1 VQGSNSQ
8 RIYEF
13 GPFRLDAAE
22 HLLLRDGAP
31 VPLTP
36 KSFDMLLALVGHSGH
51 MMTKDELMNAVW
63 PDAVV
68 EESNLTVTVSAL
80 RRALGED
87 PSAHRYIETVPRRG
101 YRFVADV
108 RTVESD
114 NVALIVKQRIRAQIV
129 TEEEISAPDEAPLAQ
144 GGPQFDAEE
153 VEETERPT
161 AKRALTVVRSGSR
174 GKNRRRLM
182 LIASASLIAI
192 AAALFAWSHFA
203 GSGEAINSIAVLPF
217 TNTTAD
223 PDAEYLSDGI
233 TESAINTLSKLPG
246 LRVVPRSSVF
256 RYKGRQ
262 IEPRQAARDLGVRA
276 VLTGR
281 IIQRGDTLSV
291 QAELID
297 VERDAQLW
305 GERYDRRLSDVL
317 AVEQEIAREISDR
330 LRLRLT
336 GEERQ
341 RLNKRDTQNTDAY
354 HAYLKGRYYWNQ
366 RNETGLKKGLEYFRQ
381 AVESDPSYAVA
392 HSGLADSYTALG
404 YFGNLS
410 PQEAFPAA
418 KASAMRALELDSTL
432 AEPHTSLAYARL
444 YYDWDWP
451 EAEREF
457 RRALEIDPNYAT
469 AHHWYSVY
477 LTAMNRPD
485 EAAAEIKRAQ
495 ELDPLSLVIN
505 TDIGFELYYSRRH
518 DEAIKQLRTTLEMN
532 PKFPLAHLWLGRAY
546 EEKGLYREALAEFKQ
561 VDATLPSWPVAI
573 AAIGHVAG
581 VAGQREEARQALN
594 QLFSLSKQK
603 YVTPYGV
610 ALVYAGL
617 GEKEQ
622 AFEWLN
628 KAYDERS
635 HWLVWLKL
643 DPRWDN
649 LRPDPRFAKLVRRI
663 GLTP

>member
-1 VQGSNSQ
+1 VQSSNSQ
-8 RIYEF
+8 HIYEF

-36 KSFDMLLALVGHSGH
+36 KAFDMLLVLVGHSGH
-51 MMTKDELMNAVW
+51 MLTKDELMNAVW
-63 PDAVV
+63 PDAIV

-80 RRALGED
+80 RRALGEE
-87 PSAHRYIETVPRRG
+87 PSAHHYIETVPRRG
-101 YRFVADV
+101 YRFVAAV
-108 RTVESD
+108 RTVESGGD
-114 NVALIVKQRIRAQIV
+114 LIVGQRIRAQII
-129 TEEEISAPDEAPLAQ
+129 TEEETSAPDEARLTP
-144 GGPQFDAEE
+144 GGPQMD
-153 VEETERPT
+153 VEDTERPAAERAPT
-161 AKRALTVVRSGSR
+161 AGRFGSR
-174 GKNRRRLM
+174 SQYHRRSTL
-182 LIASASLIAI
+182 LATVSLII
-192 AAALFAWSHFA
+192 VAAALASYYFA
-203 GSGEAINSIAVLPF
+203 GSGEAIDSIAVLPF
-217 TNTTAD
+217 TNTNAD

-233 TESAINTLSKLPG
+233 TESAINTLSQLPR

-262 IEPRQAARDLGVRA
+262 VDPRQVARELGVRA

-281 IIQRGDTLSV
+281 VVQRGDTLSV

-341 RLNKRDTQNTDAY
+341 RLNRRDTQNTDAY
-354 HAYLKGRYYWNQ
+354 QAYLKGRYYWNQ
-366 RNETGLKKGLEYFRQ
+366 RNEAGLTKGLKYFQQ
-381 AVESDPSYAVA
+381 AIEIDPSYAVA

-410 PQEAFPAA
+410 PQEAFPKA
-418 KASAMRALELDSTL
+418 KAAAARALELDSTL

-457 RRALEIDPNYAT
+457 RRALEVDPNYAT

-477 LTAMNRPD
+477 LTAMDRPD

-495 ELDPLSLVIN
+495 DLDSLSLIIN
-505 TDIGFELYYSRRH
+505 TDIGFELYYRGRY
-518 DEAIKQLRTTLEMN
+518 DQAIKQLQTTLEMN

-546 EEKGLYREALAEFKQ
+546 QEKGMYSEALAEFKQ
-561 VDATLPSWPVAI
+561 VDAALQSWPVAI

-581 VAGQREEARQALN
+581 EAGQHDEARQALDK
-594 QLFSLSKQK
+594 LFSLSKQK
-603 YVTPYGV
+603 HVTPYAV

-617 GEKEQ
+617 GEREQ

-643 DPRWDN
+643 DPRWEN

-663 GLTP
+663 GLAP

>member
-1 VQGSNSQ
+1 
-8 RIYEF
+8 
-13 GPFRLDAAE
+13 
-22 HLLLRDGAP
+22 
-31 VPLTP
+31 
-36 KSFDMLLALVGHSGH
+36 
-51 MMTKDELMNAVW
+51 
-63 PDAVV
+63 
-68 EESNLTVTVSAL
+68 
-80 RRALGED
+80 
-87 PSAHRYIETVPRRG
+87 
-101 YRFVADV
+101 
-108 RTVESD
+108 
-114 NVALIVKQRIRAQIV
+114 
-129 TEEEISAPDEAPLAQ
+129 
-144 GGPQFDAEE
+144 
-153 VEETERPT
+153 
-161 AKRALTVVRSGSR
+161 
-174 GKNRRRLM
+174 
-182 LIASASLIAI
+182 
-192 AAALFAWSHFA
+192 
-203 GSGEAINSIAVLPF
+203 
-217 TNTTAD
+217 
-223 PDAEYLSDGI
+223 
-233 TESAINTLSKLPG
+233 
-246 LRVVPRSSVF
+246 
-256 RYKGRQ
+256 
-262 IEPRQAARDLGVRA
+262 
-276 VLTGR
+276 
-281 IIQRGDTLSV
+281 V

-341 RLNKRDTQNTDAY
+341 RLNKSDTQNTDAY

-366 RNETGLKKGLEYFRQ
+366 RNEEGLKKGLEYFRQ
-381 AVESDPSYAVA
+381 AVESDPAYAVA

-404 YFGNLS
+404 YFGYLS

-418 KASAMRALELDSTL
+418 KASAMRALALDSTL

-477 LTAMNRPD
+477 LTAMDRPD
-485 EAAAEIKRAQ
+485 EAVAAIKRAQ

-505 TDIGFELYYSRRH
+505 TDIGFELYYSRQYQQ
-518 DEAIKQLRTTLEMN
+518 AIKQLRTTLEMN
-532 PKFPLAHLWLGRAY
+532 PKFPLAHLWLGRVY

-561 VDATLPSWPVAI
+561 VDAMLPSWPVAI

-581 VAGQREEARQALN
+581 VAGQREEAQQALN